1 MSTTA
6 RSDSDAGVLPGPRY
20 LPAISVVIST
30 YNRADLLAEAIDHVL
45 GQQDP
50 DTPRFELLVVDN
62 NSTDRTRTVVAAAEA
77 RDGRARY
84 IFEPNQGLS
93 HARNA
98 GIAAARAPILTFTD
112 DDVRVGPGW
121 VAAIA
126 RTFRDYPGVSA
137 VGGKV
142 LPLWPAPPPP
152 WLTRAG
158 WGPLALV
165 DHGDDPVRVDAS
177 NPLCLV
183 GANLAVSRR
192 AFELVGGFSTV
203 VQRVTDTVGSME
215 DDEFLQRLFRAGCFG
230 VYDPRIV
237 IHAAVQRERL
247 DRAYHR
253 QWHTGHGHFH
263 ALVRPQYL
271 ERSNA
276 GRLLDVPAHMY
287 RAAMTDAF
295 GWVRAKLRGDDAEAF
310 ARELRLRFFD
320 GFLRTRRR
328 QSREVP
334 LSVRSVQWPQGSMR
348 HAPRARLAIGALRE
362 VDKLLSRYDRRDVRD
377 ILLDARTS
385 MEYAMMAPVHAALA
399 RDPRL
404 RVWVTSSERPRQL
417 DTIYREAGAA
427 ARRISP
433 RWAMTRRFDACLA
446 ADFVWASLPRGS
458 CRVQMFHG
466 VAGKW
471 GHIYDRPTMSM
482 RDWHRLFFINERR
495 LRNFVAA
502 GAIDAGSDAIR
513 LVGMPKAD
521 CLVNGSLQRD
531 AILAAAGLDP
541 QRPSVL
547 YAPTWTQ
554 FSSLNAIGEDVVRG
568 LMKAG
573 YTVLVKLHD
582 NSLDMAYESS
592 GGIDWVARLTPL
604 LQGGHGLLVRD
615 ANASPWLVAADV
627 LISDHSSIGFE
638 FLLLDRPVVRIEMP
652 ELIRRAG
659 IPEEYVALMAAAAT
673 TASTAG
679 EVLRTVERGFADP
692 AQKSGTRRHVA
703 AELFYDPGRATQRA
717 VRELYALIGLA
728 ERAVPRTVDENSD
741 SEFAVAQS
749 GGA

>member
-6 RSDSDAGVLPGPRY
+6 RSDDRVLEDSVS

-30 YNRADLLAEAIDHVL
+30 YNRADLLADAIDHVL
-45 GQQDP
+45 GQEDP
-50 DTPRFELLVVDN
+50 DTPPFELLVVDN
-62 NSTDRTRTVVAAAEA
+62 NSTDTTRTVVAAAET
-77 RDGRARY
+77 RDRRVRY
-84 IFEPNQGLS
+84 IFESNQGLS

-98 GIAAARAPILTFTD
+98 GIAAARGPIVTFTD

-121 VAAIA
+121 LAAIA
-126 RTFRDYPGVSA
+126 RTFIDYPEASA

-142 LPLWPAPPPP
+142 LPLWPAPPPS
-152 WLTRAG
+152 WLTTAR

-165 DHGDDPVRVDAS
+165 DHGDSPVRVDS
-177 NPLCLV
+177 DNPLCLV

-192 AFELVGGFSTV
+192 AFDLVGAFSTV

-237 IHAAVQRERL
+237 IHAAVQPERL

-263 ALVRPQYL
+263 ALMRPHYL
-271 ERSNA
+271 ERSKA
-276 GRLLDVPAHMY
+276 GRLLDVPAHLY
-287 RAAMTDAF
+287 RAAAIDGF
-295 GWVRAKLRGDDAEAF
+295 RWVRAKLRGDDAEAF
-310 ARELRLRFFD
+310 ARELALRFFA

-328 QSREVP
+328 QSRDVP
-334 LSVRSVQWPQGSMR
+334 LSVRSVQPRQGSVGR
-348 HAPRARLAIGALRE
+348 RPRRRLAVGALRE
-362 VDKLLSRYDRRDVRD
+362 VDRLLSRYDHPDVRD
-377 ILLDARTS
+377 VLFDARTS
-385 MEYAMMAPVHAALA
+385 MEYAMMAPVHEVLA
-399 RDPRL
+399 GDPRV
-404 RVWVTSSERPRQL
+404 RVWLTSSERPRQVEA
-417 DTIYREAGAA
+417 IYRQARAA
-427 ARRISP
+427 ARISP

-502 GAIDAGSDAIR
+502 GAIDVGSDAIR

-541 QRPSVL
+541 ERPSVL

-554 FSSLNAIGEDVVRG
+554 FSSLNAMGEEVVRG
-568 LMKAG
+568 LMNAG

-592 GGIDWVARLTPL
+592 GGIDWVARLSPL

-627 LISDHSSIGFE
+627 LVSDHSSIGFE
-638 FLLLDRPVVRIEMP
+638 YLLLDRPVVRIEMP

-659 IPEEYVALMAAAAT
+659 IPEEYVALMAAAST
-673 TASTAG
+673 TVSTAG
-679 EVLRTVERGFADP
+679 EALAGVERAFASP
-692 AQKSGTRRHVA
+692 GHKSDSRRHVA
-703 AELFYDPGRATQRA
+703 AELFYGPGGATQRA
-717 VRELYALIGLA
+717 IRELYALIELA
-728 ERAVPRTVDENSD
+728 EPAVPRAFDENSD
-741 SEFAVAQS
+741 TEFAFAQP